1 MAVPVSNERAA
12 DGLRQTCGRGEL
24 VRLLYRLGRQA
35 ASGVLT
41 ITIAG
46 SHRAEIFVLR
56 RGAVMLAEGELAKRA
71 LVGRLVRLVALDRLD
86 VVFEGGVTAYP
97 PGGQNQLPLAT
108 WSRAHLEQ
116 QLDGTLADIV
126 LRELAG
132 IRLSIRIE
140 LAPDPATCDE
150 ADRRMLL
157 ALAQPR
163 RLDQIWS
170 MARTPRFRLLA
181 FIHFLRAVDALDVEG
196 VVAERSAR
204 TRSIDPRREAARR
217 LLGLEDDA
225 DLESI
230 KRAYRRLAREL
241 HPDLQPDA
249 GGDERR
255 TLERRFAEV
264 TAAYE
269 ALI

>member
-1 MAVPVSNERAA
+1 VAVPKQRMAQAQRV
-12 DGLRQTCGRGEL
+12 TCGRGEL
-24 VRLLYRLGRQA
+24 VRLLYRLGRQT

-41 ITIAG
+41 IKTAG

-56 RGAVMLAEGELAKRA
+56 RGAMMLSDDETAKRTLLA
-71 LVGRLVRLVALDRLD
+71 RLARLVAQGDLD
-86 VVFEGGVTAYP
+86 VLFEGGVTAYP
-97 PGGQNQLPLAT
+97 PGGREQVLLAT
-108 WSRAHLEQ
+108 WARAHLEQ
-116 QLDGTLADIV
+116 QLDGTLAELI

-132 IRLSIRIE
+132 IRLSIRVE

-170 MARTPRFRLLA
+170 IARTPRYRLLS
-181 FIHFLRAVDALDVEG
+181 FIHFLRSVDALDVEG

-217 LLGLEDDA
+217 LLGLDDSA
-225 DLESI
+225 DIESI
-230 KRAYRRLAREL
+230 KRAYRKLAREL
-241 HPDLQPDA
+241 HPDLQPGVDH
-249 GGDERR
+249 DRRR